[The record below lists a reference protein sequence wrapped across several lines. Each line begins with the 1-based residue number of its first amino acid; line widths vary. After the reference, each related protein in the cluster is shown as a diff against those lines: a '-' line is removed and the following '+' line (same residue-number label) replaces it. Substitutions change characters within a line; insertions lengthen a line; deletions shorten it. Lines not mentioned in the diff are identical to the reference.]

1 MTEFINI
8 GNGVFVNEDK
18 IRIIMQADAGKV
30 RRILNKKGL
39 DKSSNLYWDAV
50 GDKEIRSLIVLDDGM
65 VVVSPVT
72 SQSICKRKNIKSL
85 EEI

>member
-1 MTEFINI
+1 MNELLNI

-30 RRILNKKGL
+30 RRLLSKKGL
-39 DKSSNLYWDAV
+39 DKNSILYWDAV
-50 GDKEIRSLIVLDDGM
+50 GDKEIRSLIILDDGM

-72 SQSICKRKNIKSL
+72 SQSISKRKNIKTL